1 MKEILLDLVEVT
13 RAEISD
19 VDDQLVDFGVVG
31 PGPRR
36 ALNWLN
42 GRRWFDN
49 DQDSSPGAE
58 RMYIE
63 ELKQFRAYMVRHT
76 DVEALQNLN
85 LLGPC
90 LIDISARRILCIC
103 FSSDAMSQLQVCS
116 SRCAR
121 GRSTSSF

>member
-49 DQDSSPGAE
+49 DQDSSPAAE

-85 LLGPC
+85 LLGP
-90 LIDISARRILCIC
+90 
-103 FSSDAMSQLQVCS
+103 
-116 SRCAR
+116 
-121 GRSTSSF
+121 

>member
-1 MKEILLDLVEVT
+1 MRMKEILLDLVEVT
-13 RAEISD
+13 RTEISD

-36 ALNWLN
+36 ALNWVN

-49 DQDSSPGAE
+49 DQDSSPAAE
-58 RMYIE
+58 RMYLE

-85 LLGPC
+85 LLGP
-90 LIDISARRILCIC
+90 
-103 FSSDAMSQLQVCS
+103 
-116 SRCAR
+116 
-121 GRSTSSF
+121 